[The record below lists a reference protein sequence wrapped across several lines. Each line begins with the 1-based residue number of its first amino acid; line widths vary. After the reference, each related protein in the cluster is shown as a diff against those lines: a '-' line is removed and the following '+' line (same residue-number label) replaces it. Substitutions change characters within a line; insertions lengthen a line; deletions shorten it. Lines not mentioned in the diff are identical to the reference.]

1 MKNISKLFILIITIF
16 SLTAHSETI
25 KEKADKGL
33 FDRNLNIS
41 QTLTIL
47 GELKDR
53 GSYMRSQSYQ
63 YRDNAIRVL
72 LGNNATAK
80 SYIKTPLSVDDATA
94 LLKDVTNNAILVAHL
109 TDNNQIVTPLTVDHI
124 LQLMNGV
131 KTHNRSWVITNLV
144 NKNLMPGDLTPNQVR
159 ALLGVQNNEG
169 AVAAIKSLTDQGLMQ
184 NDLSIADAFN
194 ILGELADTSPS
205 GTQS

>member
-1 MKNISKLFILIITIF
+1 MKNISKLFILAIAIF

-53 GSYMRSQSYQ
+53 ANLSQSYQ

-80 SYIKTPLSVDDATA
+80 SYIKGNT
-94 LLKDVTNNAILVAHL
+94 
-109 TDNNQIVTPLTVDHI
+109 
-124 LQLMNGV
+124 
-131 KTHNRSWVITNLV
+131 
-144 NKNLMPGDLTPNQVR
+144 
-159 ALLGVQNNEG
+159 
-169 AVAAIKSLTDQGLMQ
+169 
-184 NDLSIADAFN
+184 F
-194 ILGELADTSPS
+194 
-205 GTQS
+205 

>member
-47 GELKDR
+47 GELKDK

-72 LGNNATAK
+72 LGNNDTAK

-94 LLKDVTNNAILVAHL
+94 LLKGI
-109 TDNNQIVTPLTVDHI
+109 PLMLI
-124 LQLMNGV
+124 
-131 KTHNRSWVITNLV
+131 
-144 NKNLMPGDLTPNQVR
+144 
-159 ALLGVQNNEG
+159 
-169 AVAAIKSLTDQGLMQ
+169 
-184 NDLSIADAFN
+184 
-194 ILGELADTSPS
+194 
-205 GTQS
+205 